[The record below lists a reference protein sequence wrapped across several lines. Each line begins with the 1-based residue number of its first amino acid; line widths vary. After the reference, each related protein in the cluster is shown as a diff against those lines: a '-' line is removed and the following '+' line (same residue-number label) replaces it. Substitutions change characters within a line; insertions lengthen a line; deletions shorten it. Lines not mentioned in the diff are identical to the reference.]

1 MQKTKILLAFLIST
15 FGYSTS
21 YAQDE
26 PRRSTHHYIR
36 DASITSLPIPNKHD
50 NLGTTIT
57 VYSLIIGV
65 YVLYW
70 FRRKA

>member
-1 MQKTKILLAFLIST
+1 MQKTKILLVFLVST

-26 PRRSTHHYIR
+26 PQQSTHHYIR
-36 DASITSLPIPNKHD
+36 DASITSTPNKHD
-50 NLGTTIT
+50 NFGTTIT

-65 YVLYW
+65 YALYW

>member
-1 MQKTKILLAFLIST
+1 MKKTKILLVFLVST
-15 FGYSTS
+15 LGYSTS

-26 PRRSTHHYIR
+26 PQQSAHHYIR

-50 NLGTTIT
+50 NFGTTIT

-65 YVLYW
+65 YALYW

>member
-1 MQKTKILLAFLIST
+1 MKKAIILFVFFVST
-15 FGYSTS
+15 LGYSIS

-26 PRRSTHHYIR
+26 LQQSTHLYIR

-50 NLGTTIT
+50 NFGTTIS
-57 VYSLIIGV
+57 VYSLLIGV
-65 YVLYW
+65 YALYW